1 MQPERSESKVV
12 RNQSLNADVV
22 LFTTP
27 ALVGKN
33 GLTVEILFRELALIR
48 FLAVE
53 VLSVEAPSTLPCE
66 KDATECDGL
75 SPPKGDTSGG
85 YDVMVHGKNF
95 GGADFGAEVI
105 FRADAQSDGE
115 RCNRT
120 EWINDTMVRCID
132 APVGQ

>member
-12 RNQSLNADVV
+12 RNQSLNADIV

-53 VLSVEAPSTLPCE
+53 VLLVELQAHILV
-66 KDATECDGL
+66 ATSRLKHLRQGL
-75 SPPKGDTSGG
+75 VLQSQSRWKNLGG
-85 YDVMVHGKNF
+85 V
-95 GGADFGAEVI
+95 
-105 FRADAQSDGE
+105 
-115 RCNRT
+115 
-120 EWINDTMVRCID
+120 
-132 APVGQ
+132 